1 MAVIRIVLVA
11 LLCSAAASAEVDAK
25 TQKLWKAKCASCHGA
40 SGKADT
46 ETGAKL
52 KIPDMTAVAWQKER
66 TDDRLRKSI
75 NEGVKKGND
84 GMDPYKDVLTPEQ
97 IDALIGQVR
106 AFGKS

>member
-1 MAVIRIVLVA
+1 MPLIRIALVA

-25 TQKLWKAKCASCHGA
+25 TQRLWKAKCASCHGVG
-40 SGKADT
+40 GKADT

-52 KIPDMTAVAWQKER
+52 KIPDMTQASWQKER

-106 AFGKS
+106 AFGGK